1 MVLVCAGQR
10 RLLAL
15 QHIAAPD
22 TLVPV
27 RIVDEA
33 TAVEVSLAE
42 NLERKDMN
50 PADEVEA
57 FKALVDLGTYDDA
70 RISSRFGFT
79 LQHVRR
85 RLKMANLLP
94 EILDALRDGKISLDA
109 ATAYASA
116 SEEAQRDIFKK
127 HNAKGAWQPHEP
139 RQIRSD
145 ISLHGISAG
154 SAVAKFIGGIE
165 AYKAAGGTTIDDDFK
180 DMFADRQDA
189 GRLRDVT
196 VVRALIEKRQAE
208 LSKEAGKL
216 AHKRWPFATG
226 VEWMDLI
233 GTNWGS
239 SVPKP
244 SKASGL
250 VAVEQGW
257 GADAASTFADRAK
270 AAAAEHGGAV
280 IALVDVGPDGEL
292 KVVENKLLVGKAA
305 WDATRPADAENDDR
319 HNETP
324 EERAARTRE
333 SEIKLQMERMY
344 ARSLIGDTPGF
355 GVMHVDWDRYNERFY
370 VSLARLDGDN
380 ADIDFTDQWNPR
392 LKAEL
397 LEPFREAAA
406 VKVDELEAERQAAEQ
421 RASIKAEQDRASFGE
436 KLDDLEALP
445 IAEWPAAVVL
455 EVDGYPEATLE
466 ITRGEDADGPMLDI
480 AAGSGDSWESRDA
493 AETVTIIRDQSAEH
507 EVTIA
512 TFATIEEYEQAESG
526 EGKVGAE
533 LESEAA

>member
-1 MVLVCAGQR
+1 
-10 RLLAL
+10 
-15 QHIAAPD
+15 
-22 TLVPV
+22 
-27 RIVDEA
+27 
-33 TAVEVSLAE
+33 
-42 NLERKDMN
+42 
-50 PADEVEA
+50 
-57 FKALVDLGTYDDA
+57 
-70 RISSRFGFT
+70 
-79 LQHVRR
+79 
-85 RLKMANLLP
+85 MANLLP